1 MSVRVKVPPIL
12 QEFSGGIETLEVS
25 GRTVSECLEK
35 LEAQFPGMRES
46 LLDRQGKLL
55 RVFGIYLNADGLHPV
70 ELDTQLQ
77 DGDEI
82 VILNF
87 LMGG

>member
-1 MSVRVKVPPIL
+1 MSVRVKLPPIL
-12 QEFSGGIETLEVS
+12 QEPSGGVEAPEVA
-25 GRTVSECLEK
+25 GRTVGECLES
-35 LEAQFPGMRES
+35 LEKRFPGIKEV
-46 LLDRQGKLL
+46 LFDRQGNLL
-55 RVFGIYLNADGLHPV
+55 RIFGIYLNADGLRPI
-70 ELDTQLQ
+70 ELDTKLR

>member
-1 MSVRVKVPPIL
+1 MVKLPPVL
-12 QEFSGGIETLEVS
+12 QELSGGVETLEVS
-25 GRTVSECLEK
+25 GQTVDECLNQ
-35 LEAQFPGMRES
+35 LEARFPGIRES

-55 RVFGIYLNADGLHPV
+55 RVFGIYLNSDGLHPV
-70 ELDTQLQ
+70 ELDSPVR

>member
-1 MSVRVKVPPIL
+1 MKLPPVL
-12 QEFSGGIETLEVS
+12 QEFSGGVETLEVE
-25 GRTVSECLEK
+25 GTTVNECLEE
-35 LEAQFPGMRES
+35 LEARFPGMRQS

-55 RVFGIYLNADGLHPV
+55 RAFGLYLDSDGLRPV
-70 ELDTQLQ
+70 ELDSPVR

>member
-1 MSVRVKVPPIL
+1 MGVRVKLPPVL
-12 QEFSGGIETLEVS
+12 QELGGGVETLEAS
-25 GRTVSECLEK
+25 GRTVAECLSE
-35 LEAQFPGMRES
+35 LEAQFPGMRDA
-46 LLDRQGKLL
+46 LLDRRGRLL
-55 RVFGIYLNADGLHPV
+55 RVFGIYINSDGLRPV
-70 ELDTQLQ
+70 ELDSPVQ

>member
-1 MSVRVKVPPIL
+1 MSVKVKLPPVL
-12 QEFSGGIETLEVS
+12 QEFSGGVETLEAN
-25 GRTVSECLEK
+25 GRTVGECLNQ
-35 LEAQFPGMRES
+35 LEARFPGIRES

-55 RVFGIYLNADGLHPV
+55 RVFGIYLNSDGLHPV